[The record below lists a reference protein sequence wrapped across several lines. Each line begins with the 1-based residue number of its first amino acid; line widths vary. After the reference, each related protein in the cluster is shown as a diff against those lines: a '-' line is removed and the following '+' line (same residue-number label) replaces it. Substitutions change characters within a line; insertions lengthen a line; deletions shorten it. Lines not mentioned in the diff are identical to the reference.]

1 MHSPGKPDGR
11 KLKILILSAPIGSGH
26 RMAANALEEALSRLE
41 NVETVQGN
49 VFDFFPSALG
59 RLFLNSYAK
68 VLKLCPGLYALS
80 YRWGNR
86 NSGSLWMR
94 NRINSLLLKLGRPFI
109 ESVQPDIVFSTHA
122 TPTGILS
129 LYKEKYAP
137 DMWLGVVV
145 TDFTV
150 HRWLLCPGVNAYF
163 LADSKLFPQVQ
174 AVVKEHTDL
183 YDCGI
188 PIRRVFA
195 LQADTVTARK
205 KAREQFGWNADAFV
219 CLLAGG
225 GGGMLPMESLLRAV
239 IRDCD
244 TDGAAAAAK
253 EATNSQ
259 AVPPLPK
266 LHVIAVTGHNET
278 LRKKLHV
285 LNETLSDSRLAVL
298 GFTDSMPQLMQ
309 AADIIVTKAGGVSLA
324 ECLACGTEF
333 VIYDPLPGQEQANT
347 AFVQKEYGIKAAADT
362 QELAVLLRQAAEAPL
377 EERLQ
382 KQEQRRRTFGR
393 ADAAEKIAA
402 LLR

>member
-1 MHSPGKPDGR
+1 MHSPVKPDGR
-11 KLKILILSAPIGSGH
+11 KLKILLLSAPIGSGH
-26 RMAANALEEALSRLE
+26 QMAANALEEGLSRLE

-68 VLKLCPGLYALS
+68 ILKLCPGLYALS

-94 NRINSLLLKLGRPFI
+94 NRINSLLLKLGKPFI

-137 DMWLGVVV
+137 DLWLGVVV

-163 LADSKLFPQVQ
+163 LADSKLFPQLQ
-174 AVVKEHTDL
+174 AVVKEKAEL
-183 YDCGI
+183 YACGI
-188 PIRRVFA
+188 PIRRAFA

-205 KAREQFGWNADAFV
+205 ATREQLGWNEDAFV

-225 GGGMLPMESLLRAV
+225 GGGMLPMESLVRAV
-239 IRDCD
+239 MRDSEA
-244 TDGAAAAAK
+244 DGAAVSAK
-253 EATNSQ
+253 EAAKSQ
-259 AVPPLPK
+259 TVLPLPK

-278 LRKKLHV
+278 LRKRLTALKA
-285 LNETLSDSRLAVL
+285 TLADSRLAVL
-298 GFTDSMPQLMQ
+298 GFTGSMPQLMQ
-309 AADIIVTKAGGVSLA
+309 AADVIVTKAGGVSLA
-324 ECLACGTEF
+324 ECLACGTEI

-347 AFVQKEYGIKAAADT
+347 AFVQKEYGIRVAEDT
-362 QELAVLLRQAAEAPL
+362 TKLAKLLRQSAEVPL

-382 KQEQRRRTFGR
+382 EQERRRRAFGH

-402 LLR
+402 LLQ